1 MLGIIFW
8 LFISIGLWS
17 WIVILIKGSNTK
29 QIRSLIFEIYNS
41 VKIILIATFKLL
53 LLLLKDI
60 LFDYSQSILTRKQD
74 LSIQSQERDS
84 FTPID
89 SIPSNIDESKYAIE
103 IGNICSKFTKSQIP

>member
-8 LFISIGLWS
+8 LFVSIGLWS

-41 VKIILIATFKLL
+41 VKIIVLATFKLF

-60 LFDYSQSILTRKQD
+60 LFEHSHSISTRKED
-74 LSIQSQERDS
+74 LSIQSHERDS
-84 FTPID
+84 FAPID
-89 SIPSNIDESKYAIE
+89 SISSNIDESEYAIE